1 MKCGNCGSSKVKR
14 AIRDQSFT
22 YKGEATIIA
31 AVKGD
36 WCNACGEVMLDR
48 PEIDRTSAAI
58 GVFIKT
64 VNGKRVDREFICEVR
79 KKLALGQREAGTLFG
94 GGANAFSRYENG
106 KAKPPVALV
115 QLFRVLERHP
125 ELLDEIRVR

>member
-14 AIRDQSFT
+14 AIRDQPFT
-22 YKGEATIIA
+22 YKGETTIIA

-36 WCNACGEVMLDR
+36 WCGACGEVMLDR
-48 PEIDRTSAAI
+48 PEIDRTSAAV

-64 VNGKRVDREFICEVR
+64 VNGKRVDREFIGEVR

-125 ELLDEIRVR
+125 ELLDEIRVG

>member
-14 AIRDQSFT
+14 ATRDQAFT
-22 YKGEATIIA
+22 YKGETTIIA

-36 WCNACGEVMLDR
+36 WCGACGEVMLER
-48 PEIDRTSAAI
+48 PEIDRTSAAM
-58 GVFIKT
+58 GAFIKT
-64 VNGKRVDREFICEVR
+64 VNGKRVDREFISEVR

-125 ELLDEIRVR
+125 ELLDEIRVE